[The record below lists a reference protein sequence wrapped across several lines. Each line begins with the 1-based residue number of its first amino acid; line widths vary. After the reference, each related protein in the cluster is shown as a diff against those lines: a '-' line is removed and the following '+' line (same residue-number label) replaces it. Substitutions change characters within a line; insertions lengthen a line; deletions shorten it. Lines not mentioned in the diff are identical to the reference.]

1 MDLTDEEDIID
12 EVYCFF
18 VLANIESI
26 LDNKDDPNIKNIITR
41 NKKNNE
47 KMEKTINN
55 SKFNIIYLGKEGKI
69 YDNKS
74 NIISEFVVPKKEF
87 QLFNL

>member
-18 VLANIESI
+18 VLANMESI
-26 LDNKDDPNIKNIITR
+26 LDNKDDPHIKNIISR

-47 KMEKTINN
+47 KMEKSNIN

-69 YDNKS
+69 
-74 NIISEFVVPKKEF
+74 
-87 QLFNL
+87 